1 MWKKLLRRLNI
12 LGTSIPLEQPST
24 QNTAQ
29 QKENKEAY
37 LQIEREPIKG
47 TPFIMIGS
55 QKDGYCL
62 TIGKHRLTKM
72 LKTKKEVIKQMNT
85 KDWNLLTS
93 IMMAFVYDR
102 QLIDKALSKDTSIP
116 PDEKSQQMAL
126 QLTEQNY

>member
-29 QKENKEAY
+29 EKESKQEY
-37 LQIEREPIKG
+37 LQIIREKIKG
-47 TPFIMIGS
+47 TPFILVGS
-55 QKDGYCL
+55 KKDGYCL
-62 TIGKHRLTKM
+62 TLGKHRLTQM
-72 LKTKKEVIKQMNT
+72 AKTKKEVIKTMKA

-102 QLIDKALSKDTSIP
+102 ELIDKALSKDTAIP

-126 QLTEQNY
+126 QLSENNH

>member
-1 MWKKLLRRLNI
+1 MWKKLLRLLSTLTISTGRKQK
-12 LGTSIPLEQPST
+12 SIQD
-24 QNTAQ
+24 TAQ
-29 QKENKEAY
+29 DGESKQSY

-47 TPFIMIGS
+47 TPFIMVGS
-55 QKDGYCL
+55 KKDGYCL

-72 LKTKKEVIKQMNT
+72 VKTKKEVIKTMKA

-102 QLIDKALSKDTSIP
+102 QLIDKALSKDTAIP

-126 QLTEQNY
+126 QLNEQNY